1 MIWQIVSDALNVLG
15 YPLAANTMIIETG
28 GQLPDLYLVPQ
39 LISSPPVLHAD
50 NIETMRMYRVQV
62 SIYSRDGL
70 SGLPASVKAAMTSA
84 GFTASSMREIPYNP
98 DTRHFGLAMDFIYTS
113 DEEELEE
120 SY

>member
-1 MIWQIVSDALNVLG
+1 MIWQITEDALSVLG
-15 YPLAANTMIIETG
+15 YPLAANTMIMATG
-28 GQLPDLYLVPQ
+28 VQLPDLFIAYQ

-50 NIETMRMYRVQV
+50 NVETMRMYRMQV

-70 SGLPASVKAAMTSA
+70 SGLPTSVRAAMVNA

-98 DTRHFGLAMDFIYTS
+98 ETRHFGLAMDFIYTS
-113 DEEELEE
+113 DEEEVVE